1 MHSKIYKYTRPYM
14 YTFVCMHA
22 YAYVN
27 AFTYTHT
34 CIPHT
39 HANIQMHTLS
49 YARTHARH
57 THQSGK
63 FGGRHGSLG
72 VEANGEINVRP
83 PTRQHSLDLPCR
95 VLEYIWFRVLDYKSY
110 EGVRRHYVYILWIHT
125 YILMSIVYL
134 LCAYMMKTYT
144 HCLSI
149 RHMIHGLFIEDMMSI
164 HHEYK
169 STSWCLLSISHVYT
183 WWRYI
188 HTVFS

>member
-39 HANIQMHTLS
+39 HANIQIHTLS

-63 FGGRHGSLG
+63 FGGGHGSLG
-72 VEANGEINVRP
+72 VEAHGEINVRP

-95 VLEYIWFRVLDYKSY
+95 VLEYIWFRVWQYTWFRVLGYISFRVLEYKSY
-110 EGVRRHYVYILWIHT
+110 EGVRRHYGCIIWIHT
-125 YILMSIVYL
+125 YILMFIVYFSRV
-134 LCAYMMKTYT
+134 YIMKTYT
-144 HCLSI
+144 HS
-149 RHMIHGLFIEDMMSI
+149 LFID
-164 HHEYK
+164 
-169 STSWCLLSISHVYT
+169 T
-183 WWRYI
+183 
-188 HTVFS
+188 